1 MLWKKGC
8 PAHVMMVLTIK
19 SLGIA
24 EQNKLYR
31 LFLYWFCQ
39 FFWWP
44 SRKEIGCKIL
54 RKEIYCMIERPR
66 LSQTSENFCENCA
79 GSTEFGL
86 RL

>member
-54 RKEIYCMIERPR
+54 
-66 LSQTSENFCENCA
+66 
-79 GSTEFGL
+79 
-86 RL
+86 